1 MEIHTGSG
9 RKELKCSKICMDQ
22 EIHTKTSSTLA
33 RIESVCIFRGGLSFE
48 RPLFAFL
55 KNVSF
60 SKSLLIE
67 NVMVKFK
74 PNEYMTKMR
83 FFFSL

>member
-1 MEIHTGSG
+1 MEIYTGSG
-9 RKELKCSKICMDQ
+9 RKELKSSKICMDQ
-22 EIHTKTSSTLA
+22 EIHTKTSEAVFLLN
-33 RIESVCIFRGGLSFE
+33 EH
-48 RPLFAFL
+48 LFAFL